1 MAASQAV
8 LRAESLK
15 WSDQLTGSS
24 DVVTAANE
32 LIYAITDPAHF
43 VTLFYL
49 IFDSNHGTIGYVNAG
64 HNPPIRVTLDGKARR
79 LEAGDLILGVLPRT
93 VYENRSLELEPGE
106 KLVMFTDGVGDA
118 LNSEGEE
125 YGEDRL
131 RVLVSRNSQ
140 LTARQLVEKI
150 MDDITGFTGNAD
162 QADDI
167 TVVVL
172 GRAT

>member
-1 MAASQAV
+1 M
-8 LRAESLK
+8 
-15 WSDQLTGSS
+15 
-24 DVVTAANE
+24 
-32 LIYAITDPAHF
+32 
-43 VTLFYL
+43 
-49 IFDSNHGTIGYVNAG
+49 
-64 HNPPIRVTLDGKARR
+64 
-79 LEAGDLILGVLPRT
+79 GVLPRT